1 MAVMKKKTLIVLLLI
16 NVVWAGTYPATKY
29 LMQDTPFFLV
39 TSLRYLIALAPLL
52 LLAWL
57 RYGLAFTAGDL
68 LRCAVI
74 GIATFTLCPA
84 LMYYGVGLSRAADAA
99 ILTSAEPLLVSLG
112 AYFYLRERVDR
123 RTVAALL
130 IAFGGAL
137 ILSEVWRGGQGDI
150 NPLGTFFILAG
161 VCFEAVYSVVDGA
174 LKGKRKKVKEGLEA
188 AKVGVILFLVG
199 LVFFEL
205 VLGISGFGLGR
216 LGWPILLIGLGVF
229 VLIRA
234 VFRRED

>member
-1 MAVMKKKTLIVLLLI
+1 MKKKTLIVLLLI

-84 LMYYGVGLSRAADAA
+84 LMYYGVGTVAVFDGWLSAGYTAGPDFEGGLAM
-99 ILTSAEPLLVSLG
+99 LG
-112 AYFYLRERVDR
+112 ADYPISRVTRVISELWIELENTDYLLFTVTRFELDFMSIDVGVTIPLTGQSGDYFQYLPW
-123 RTVAALL
+123 L
-130 IAFGGAL
+130 G
-137 ILSEVWRGGQGDI
+137 
-150 NPLGTFFILAG
+150 GTF
-161 VCFEAVYSVVDGA
+161 
-174 LKGKRKKVKEGLEA
+174 
-188 AKVGVILFLVG
+188 
-199 LVFFEL
+199 
-205 VLGISGFGLGR
+205 VL
-216 LGWPILLIGLGVF
+216 
-229 VLIRA
+229 
-234 VFRRED
+234 